1 MRHKNVWLITAFSL
15 IVCVLHAVML
25 QSPFNNYVYT
35 STFKVI
41 AFLLCPLIY
50 FKISKGRT
58 VKEFFS
64 LLSMNKDRKNIRFS
78 FLLGFGVFAVI
89 VAAFVI
95 AQPFIDQ
102 AMVAEAL
109 DSYGITRNNAVFVF
123 FYIVLINAAVE
134 ELFFRGFIFMSLYNM
149 NLKRYAHIFS
159 SLLFA
164 LYHVTILNAAL
175 APGIFILSIA
185 GLVAA
190 GLIFNA
196 LALRCKSIGGS
207 LIVHISANF
216 ALTLMIGA
224 YYVFF
229 IF

>member
-1 MRHKNVWLITAFSL
+1 MKNKNVLLITLFSL

-50 FKISKGRT
+50 FKISKERT
-58 VKEFFS
+58 AKEFFS
-64 LLSMNKDRKNIRFS
+64 LLSMNKDTKNIKFS
-78 FLLGFGVFAVI
+78 FILGFGVFVI
-89 VAAFVI
+89 IAAAFMI
-95 AQPFIDQ
+95 AQLFIDQ
-102 AMVAEAL
+102 AMVVETL
-109 DSYGITRNNAVFVF
+109 DSYGITQNNAIFVF

-134 ELFFRGFIFMSLYNM
+134 ELFFRGFIFMTLYNM

-159 SLLFA
+159 ALLFA
-164 LYHVTILNAAL
+164 LYHVSILNAAL
-175 APGIFILSIA
+175 TPSIFILSMM

-196 LALRCKSIGGS
+196 LALKCKSIGGS

-216 ALTLMIGA
+216 ALTLMIGI
-224 YYVFF
+224 YYIFF